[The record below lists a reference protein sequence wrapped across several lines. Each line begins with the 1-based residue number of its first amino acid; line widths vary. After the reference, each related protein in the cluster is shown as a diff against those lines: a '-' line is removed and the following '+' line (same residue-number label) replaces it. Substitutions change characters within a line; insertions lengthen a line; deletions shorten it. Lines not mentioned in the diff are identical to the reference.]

1 MPPQPETIDR
11 QSWLLLLTL
20 SVLWGCSFFFVG
32 LALRELPPLTVV
44 LARVVLAA
52 ALIYPVF
59 KWQGGSL
66 PTTLRGWLPFSIM
79 GILNNIIP
87 FSLIFTGQLYISSG
101 LASVLNAT
109 TPLFAVIVTAS
120 FGEERL
126 ILSRIIGVLIGLVG
140 VYVLRDPDHIQSSEQ
155 IIGILF
161 CLGAALS
168 YGLASLWGRR
178 NFTNVPPLTT
188 STCQLISSSL
198 IMAVIA
204 GLVEQPWHLPMPSP
218 TTWAALTGLAALSTA
233 LGYIVF
239 FTILKR
245 VGPSNVQVVTLL
257 MPVPAILLGVLVL
270 GEPLAMRDIAGAV
283 VIAASLLVIDG
294 RVLGWLK
301 IRFAGA

>member
-1 MPPQPETIDR
+1 
-11 QSWLLLLTL
+11 
-20 SVLWGCSFFFVG
+20 
-32 LALRELPPLTVV
+32 
-44 LARVVLAA
+44 
-52 ALIYPVF
+52 
-59 KWQGGSL
+59 
-66 PTTLRGWLPFSIM
+66 
-79 GILNNIIP
+79 
-87 FSLIFTGQLYISSG
+87 
-101 LASVLNAT
+101 
-109 TPLFAVIVTAS
+109 
-120 FGEERL
+120 
-126 ILSRIIGVLIGLVG
+126 
-140 VYVLRDPDHIQSSEQ
+140 
-155 IIGILF
+155 
-161 CLGAALS
+161 
-168 YGLASLWGRR
+168 LWGRR
-178 NFTNVPPLTT
+178 NFNNVPPLTT